1 MLKIEKKGANRVD
14 IDLTGKIDEEEMERG
29 LDALI
34 AKSEGVTEGRMLYTI
49 TDFAMP
55 TLAALGVEMGK
66 MPALFGLLGKYDKCA
81 VVTDIG
87 WLRNAA
93 TFEGWLI
100 PGFEIKTFAM
110 AEKDAAEAWLMA

>member
-1 MLKIEKKGANRVD
+1 MLKIDKTGTNRVD
-14 IDLTGKIDEEEMERG
+14 ISLSGQIDAEEMEQG

-34 AKSEGVTEGRMLYTI
+34 AESEGVTEGRMLYTI

-55 TLAALGVEMGK
+55 TLGALGVEMRK

-81 VVTDIG
+81 VVTNVG

-93 TFEGWLI
+93 VFEGWLI
-100 PGFEIKTFAM
+100 PGFVIKTFAM
-110 AEKDAAEAWLMA
+110 AEKDAAEAWLKG